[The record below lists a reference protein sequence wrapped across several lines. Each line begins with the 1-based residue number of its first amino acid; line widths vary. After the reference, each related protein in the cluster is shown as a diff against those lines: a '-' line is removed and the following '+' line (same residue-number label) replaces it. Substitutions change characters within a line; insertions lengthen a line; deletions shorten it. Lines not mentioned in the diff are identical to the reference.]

1 MTVDRSSVRNS
12 ATGMA
17 IHAPVKSRKV
27 GKINKLNTINTSVR
41 QKEIIAEI
49 RPLDKA
55 VKNPEEVMF
64 KPLNRKLMA
73 KILNPGAA
81 SRKVSASCV
90 KTETIGVDNVTAAIV
105 RRTEEIPTK
114 RKAIRWIF
122 FSSFP
127 VRRRVACAVL
137 ETDDWSDADGK
148 SKIKGIEQ
156 ELSVQ

>member
-1 MTVDRSSVRNS
+1 MTVDRSSVKNS

-17 IHAPVKSRKV
+17 IHAPVKPRKV

-81 SRKVSASCV
+81 SRKVSASC
-90 KTETIGVDNVTAAIV
+90 
-105 RRTEEIPTK
+105 
-114 RKAIRWIF
+114 
-122 FSSFP
+122 
-127 VRRRVACAVL
+127 ACAVL
-137 ETDDWSDADGK
+137 ETDDRSDADGK

>member
-17 IHAPVKSRKV
+17 IQAPVKSRKV

-41 QKEIIAEI
+41 QNEIMAET

-64 KPLNRKLMA
+64 KPLNRKLKA

-81 SRKVSASCV
+81 SRKVSA
-90 KTETIGVDNVTAAIV
+90 
-105 RRTEEIPTK
+105 
-114 RKAIRWIF
+114 
-122 FSSFP
+122 
-127 VRRRVACAVL
+127 
-137 ETDDWSDADGK
+137 
-148 SKIKGIEQ
+148 
-156 ELSVQ
+156 

>member
-1 MTVDRSSVRNS
+1 MTVDRSSVKNS

-17 IHAPVKSRKV
+17 IHAPVKPRKV

-122 FSSFP
+122 FSSFLLP
-127 VRRRVACAVL
+127 APYWKPTIGPMPMENPR
-137 ETDDWSDADGK
+137 
-148 SKIKGIEQ
+148 
-156 ELSVQ
+156 

>member
-105 RRTEEIPTK
+105 RRTEEIPQRGKQYDGYFSVLFCCLRRTGNRRSVRCRWKIQDK
-114 RKAIRWIF
+114 RH
-122 FSSFP
+122 
-127 VRRRVACAVL
+127 
-137 ETDDWSDADGK
+137 
-148 SKIKGIEQ
+148 
-156 ELSVQ
+156 

>member
-55 VKNPEEVMF
+55 VKNPEE
-64 KPLNRKLMA
+64 R
-73 KILNPGAA
+73 ILNPQNRKFMAN
-81 SRKVSASCV
+81 SRKP
-90 KTETIGVDNVTAAIV
+90 VTA
-105 RRTEEIPTK
+105 
-114 RKAIRWIF
+114 
-122 FSSFP
+122 SS
-127 VRRRVACAVL
+127 
-137 ETDDWSDADGK
+137 
-148 SKIKGIEQ
+148 
-156 ELSVQ
+156 

>member
-1 MTVDRSSVRNS
+1 MTVDRSSVKNS

-17 IHAPVKSRKV
+17 IHAPVKPRKV

-90 KTETIGVDNVTAAIV
+90 KTV
-105 RRTEEIPTK
+105 
-114 RKAIRWIF
+114 WIM
-122 FSSFP
+122 
-127 VRRRVACAVL
+127 
-137 ETDDWSDADGK
+137 
-148 SKIKGIEQ
+148 
-156 ELSVQ
+156 